1 MEMLI
6 YEGVDLIFISWNI
19 GIDFLIIKNGFLVE
33 ILGFKVRSI

>member
-19 GIDFLIIKNGFLVE
+19 GIDFFIIENGFLVE
-33 ILGFKVRSI
+33 ILGFKVRFI